1 MSRKPSIFL
10 NMFHHHIY
18 IDIYTLATCV
28 GLLCVS
34 YASFLAEKT
43 IVISGRQ

>member
-10 NMFHHHIY
+10 NMFHPHIY
-18 IDIYTLATCV
+18 IDIYTQATRA

-34 YASFLAEKT
+34 YASFLAKKT
-43 IVISGRQ
+43 IVSYARQ